1 MVRILCH
8 ECSRE
13 ISHHEPACPECGA
26 PTTEGP
32 FERHYESGQLMT
44 RGTYTNGVRHG
55 LYEEYYESG
64 QLKEKCYF
72 ETGNEHGPFESYYE
86 NGQLEGKYNFNNG
99 DPRGDGFFE
108 HYNERGELVARGSYH
123 ASRKCGEWIAKGAG
137 WSGRDKVTHY
147 PPCPESQD

>member
-13 ISHHEPACPECGA
+13 ISHQEPACPECGA

-32 FERHYESGQLMT
+32 FERH
-44 RGTYTNGVRHG
+44 
-55 LYEEYYESG
+55 YESG

-108 HYNERGELVARGSYH
+108 HYNERGELVAMGSYH
-123 ASRKCGEWIAKGAG
+123 ASRKCGEWFAKGAG